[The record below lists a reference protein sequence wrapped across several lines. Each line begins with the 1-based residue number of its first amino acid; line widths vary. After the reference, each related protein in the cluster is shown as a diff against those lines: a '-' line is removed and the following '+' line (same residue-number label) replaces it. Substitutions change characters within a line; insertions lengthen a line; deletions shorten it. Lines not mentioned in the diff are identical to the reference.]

1 MFDGNF
7 GAADAGAGAG
17 AGTGASVRA
26 GAGAGANTGCICGC
40 GSGPVCCDMV
50 LLFCVDVVKLLF
62 EVWISI
68 SVSESESLG
77 SLGSSTGEDFD
88 ADVDVDVVIDD
99 VDFIAGL
106 GMDAIETVL
115 GLFFKVVVFLIIGV
129 NFKGVFAVDECC
141 GSEDDPL
148 RAMLLS
154 LRKGAEL
161 LPLTFVSVTLA

>member
-1 MFDGNF
+1 VFDGNF
-7 GAADAGAGAG
+7 GAAETGAGVG
-17 AGTGASVRA
+17 AGTGAGV
-26 GAGAGANTGCICGC
+26 GVGAGANTGVGA
-40 GSGPVCCDMV
+40 GCDMV

-62 EVWISI
+62 VVWISI

-88 ADVDVDVVIDD
+88 ANVDVDVVIDD

-115 GLFFKVVVFLIIGV
+115 GLFFKVVDFLIIGV

-141 GSEDDPL
+141 GSEGDPL

-161 LPLTFVSVTLA
+161 LPVDMGLPLTFVWVTLA